1 MDDGTKFFTFALWGA
16 VAFKFVWDG
25 LHGGASLYRPNR
37 YPQWRLL
44 ARPRHV
50 QVSLSP
56 RAWRI
61 WYWARWVSLALIAAD
76 TAGGG
81 PWVILALTLFH
92 EIVLDKKF
100 HTQLLFICC
109 LWAALFEASIWSGI
123 AGQSEAFVGA
133 VSLVAVV
140 TPVYWNSAY
149 IKFKSPGYLS
159 GEALRVALLGFSVEG
174 PRAGVHEF
182 LFGVRPPEPFL
193 ARIGVRWAFRWGS
206 RIAAGLEVLLPL
218 MLLTPATF
226 FFGAVLGVCL
236 HFAFWALL
244 PGKLLPFQLVML
256 SSYAAFESTGHAV
269 WSW

>member
-1 MDDGTKFFTFALWGA
+1 MDDGTTFFTIALWGA
-16 VAFKFVWDG
+16 VAFKFLWDG
-25 LHGGASLYRPNR
+25 LHGGASLYRLDR

-61 WYWARWVSLALIAAD
+61 WYWARWASVALIAAD
-76 TAGGG
+76 TAGSG
-81 PWVILALTLFH
+81 PWIVLALSFFH

-109 LWAALFEASIWSGI
+109 LWAALFDASIWSGV
-123 AGQSEAFVGA
+123 AGQGAALVGA

-140 TPVYWNSAY
+140 TAVYWNSAY

-182 LFGVRPPEPFL
+182 LFGVRTPETL
-193 ARIGVRWAFRWGS
+193 LSGIRVRRSLRWGS
-206 RIAAGLEVLLPL
+206 RIAAGLEVFVPL
-218 MLLTPATF
+218 MLLTPGTF
-226 FFGAVLGVCL
+226 FFGAALGVCL
-236 HFAFWALL
+236 HLAFWALL

-256 SSYAAFESTGHAV
+256 SSYAAFESTGHAA
-269 WSW
+269 WCW